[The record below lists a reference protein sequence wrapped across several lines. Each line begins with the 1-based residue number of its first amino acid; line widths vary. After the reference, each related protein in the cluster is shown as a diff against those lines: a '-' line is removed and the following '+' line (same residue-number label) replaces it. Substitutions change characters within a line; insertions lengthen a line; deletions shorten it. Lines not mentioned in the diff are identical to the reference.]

1 MDAIIEALTG
11 FMWDVIRNILWFLDK
26 FILQIVDYLYSI
38 IQTFFGLKITSFSF
52 IWDIYAVVCAALA
65 VFTLFR
71 IFALLFQ
78 SLWDDEGFSRLS
90 SSTIVRRVMGMLLL
104 MSLIPVG
111 LPILSEAFAGA
122 ATAAPAIF
130 TTEDIQPSNV
140 IISAGMAD
148 FSGSLNNE
156 NVLDIPEGE
165 SAIDFISDINLKN
178 TNGEYVYIQDT
189 SNLLLILIVAAIS
202 AYCFIFISIQII
214 QRFIGILQKIVLA
227 PMAVSGI
234 VDPSSTSAQTWAK
247 LLMSDFLT
255 NFFQILFIWIS
266 LLFATNLPTGF
277 NGLAKG
283 LAFVGALFAIMVAP
297 SGIAQLLGSD
307 PGATAGMQMMQHV
320 QTMGTL
326 ATAAAT
332 TSMALGGAAKGI
344 ASMAGGK
351 MMDTTAGSI
360 YSLGRKMG
368 GRNLDPG
375 SSNGSGST
383 DTPPV
388 LPNGPE
394 DSGTTA
400 NGSSS
405 KEHDMF
411 TTGLY
416 GTSGGFGAGEFIN
429 SSTGSDSN
437 SEMESA
443 NYSPYT
449 DFSQDPLSATGVAQ
463 NSPSNQYSSYVG
475 NDGILHYS
483 DNRVSEPGSFAGSF
497 TDYKKNPFQGMAG
510 YAAGRLYQRSAQRIF
525 TTKQQ
530 RAALKQNITPMQKA
544 EERRDRRKSFARAV
558 FSPSE
563 ASKDFVTR
571 KVSGDKNASI
581 SGSKEL

>member
-11 FMWDVIRNILWFLDK
+11 FMWDVVRNILWFLDK

-52 IWDIYAVVCAALA
+52 IWDIYAVVCAALV

-71 IFALLFQ
+71 LFALLFQ
-78 SLWDDEGFSRLS
+78 SFWDDDGFSRLS
-90 SSTIVRRVMGMLLL
+90 SSAIIRRVMGMLLF

-122 ATAAPAIF
+122 AVAAPAIF

-165 SAIDFISDINLKN
+165 SAIDFISDINLKDD
-178 TNGEYVYIQDT
+178 NGEYVYIQDT

-214 QRFIGILQKIVLA
+214 QRFIGILQKIILA

-266 LLFATNLPTGF
+266 LLFATNLPEGF

-332 TSMALGGAAKGI
+332 TSMALGGAAKGLAGM
-344 ASMAGGK
+344 ASGK
-351 MMDTTAGSI
+351 MVDSAATGV
-360 YSLGRKMG
+360 YSLGRKIG
-368 GRNLDPG
+368 GRDLDPG
-375 SSNGSGST
+375 SGNESRGGGFPGFPGGFGGSAGGRSSDGSASNEPYMFNTGS
-383 DTPPV
+383 
-388 LPNGPE
+388 
-394 DSGTTA
+394 
-400 NGSSS
+400 
-405 KEHDMF
+405 
-411 TTGLY
+411 Y
-416 GTSGGFGAGEFIN
+416 GTSGGFGAGEFMN
-429 SSTGSDSN
+429 LSAGSN

-449 DFSQDPLSATGVAQ
+449 DFSQDRQSSTEEAQ
-463 NSPSNQYSSYVG
+463 NSPSDQYSSYIG

-530 RAALKQNITPMQKA
+530 RTALKQNTTPMQKA
-544 EERRDRRKSFARAV
+544 EERRDRRESFARAV

-563 ASKDFVTR
+563 ASKDFITR
-571 KVSGDKNASI
+571 KVSGKQNASI